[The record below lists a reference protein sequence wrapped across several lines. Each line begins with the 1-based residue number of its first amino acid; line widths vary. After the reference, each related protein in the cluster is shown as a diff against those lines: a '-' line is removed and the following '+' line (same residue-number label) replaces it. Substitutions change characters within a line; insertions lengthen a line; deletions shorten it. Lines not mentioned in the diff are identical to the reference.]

1 MDLFSLSPGK
11 GPGGAEPSGGA
22 GGGVRSVLDSLPELW
37 EEEHWAMPLRL
48 ERMSDASPTYKCALK
63 CKRSYHA
70 NCYVPALKK
79 DPPKDWVRFLLI
91 KLMTILGL

>member
-37 EEEHWAMPLRL
+37 EEEQYEEEYNM
-48 ERMSDASPTYKCALK
+48 DTFIKNLK
-63 CKRSYHA
+63 
-70 NCYVPALKK
+70 
-79 DPPKDWVRFLLI
+79 
-91 KLMTILGL
+91 